1 MDNLVL
7 VDKSENWAKVTL
19 NRPERLNSFTDEL
32 HVQLMTALK
41 SLREEVNIRSILLTG
56 AGRGFCAG
64 QDLSKRDPSSMVE
77 KPNLSKTLKEQFNP
91 LVSFIKEIE
100 IPVVCAVNGV
110 AAGAGVSLALSCD
123 IVLASDDAKFIQSF
137 ANVGLIPDAG
147 GTWSLSK
154 LIGNA
159 RAKGLAF
166 TGEPIE
172 AEKAEEWGMIWK
184 VYPQA
189 KLMNEAKKLTQKLAS
204 GPTLGLGKI
213 KQALN
218 VAETNSFAEQLNL
231 EARFQEECGLS
242 DDYAEGVSAFL
253 EKRQANF
260 KGK

>member
-32 HVQLMTALK
+32 HVQLMTSLK
-41 SLREEVNIRSILLTG
+41 SLREEANIRALLLTG

-137 ANVGLIPDAG
+137 VNVGLIPDAG

-159 RAKGLAF
+159 RAKGLAL
-166 TGEPIE
+166 TGEPIG
-172 AEKAEEWGMIWK
+172 AEKAEAVQK
-184 VYPQA
+184 VV
-189 KLMNEAKKLTQKLAS
+189 NELIKAKK
-204 GPTLGLGKI
+204 I
-213 KQALN
+213 KMLLNSQALLAFDRSDEKIN
-218 VAETNSFAEQLNL
+218 LTPEVVDLINKEQ
-231 EARFQEECGLS
+231 
-242 DDYAEGVSAFL
+242 
-253 EKRQANF
+253 K
-260 KGK
+260 K

>member
-1 MDNLVL
+1 M
-7 VDKSENWAKVTL
+7 
-19 NRPERLNSFTDEL
+19 
-32 HVQLMTALK
+32 
-41 SLREEVNIRSILLTG
+41 
-56 AGRGFCAG
+56 
-64 QDLSKRDPSSMVE
+64 
-77 KPNLSKTLKEQFNP
+77 
-91 LVSFIKEIE
+91 VSFIKEIE

-159 RAKGLAF
+159 RAKGLDL
-166 TGEPIE
+166 TGEPIR
-172 AEKAEEWGMIWK
+172 AETAAEWGMIWK
-184 VYPQA
+184 VFPQDE
-189 KLMNEAKKLTQKLAS
+189 LMNEANKLTQKLAS
-204 GPTLGLGKI
+204 GPTFGLGKI

-231 EARFQEECGLS
+231 EAKFQEECGLS

>member
-1 MDNLVL
+1 MDNLFL

-41 SLREEVNIRSILLTG
+41 SLREEDNIRAILLPG

-123 IVLASDDAKFIQSF
+123 IVLASDNAKFAQTETKI
-137 ANVGLIPDAG
+137 GIIP
-147 GTWSLSK
+147 
-154 LIGNA
+154 
-159 RAKGLAF
+159 
-166 TGEPIE
+166 
-172 AEKAEEWGMIWK
+172 
-184 VYPQA
+184 
-189 KLMNEAKKLTQKLAS
+189 
-204 GPTLGLGKI
+204 
-213 KQALN
+213 
-218 VAETNSFAEQLNL
+218 
-231 EARFQEECGLS
+231 
-242 DDYAEGVSAFL
+242 
-253 EKRQANF
+253 
-260 KGK
+260 